1 MNNTKV
7 LEEFFIWE
15 ENNSTEPKMKSENKI
30 ESEPNDSMIN
40 TKTVNEYENWKTITD
55 PKLRKK
61 MQDKAYYEENKNK
74 IKLQKKAYWE
84 ANRDEIKVY
93 RKVYRE
99 SNKEKV
105 KLQNKAY
112 REANKDKVKIQK
124 KSYYEENKDKI
135 KVGKSV
141 YYQKTKNE
149 RKNYY
154 QKNKDKISEYQKVYY
169 QKNKDIIKV
178 KNKLKDKNE
187 FLSKRRVYERKK
199 RKNDIQFKLSRALRN
214 RLYVIKK
221 QKVGSAVKDL
231 GCTIDELKIYLES
244 KFQSGMTWDNWT
256 SDGWHIDHIKPLSSF
271 DLTNREQFLEACHY
285 TNLQP
290 LWAKDNL
297 LKSDMVA

>member
-1 MNNTKV
+1 MNNTEV
-7 LEEFFIWE
+7 LNEFFIWE

-30 ESEPNDSMIN
+30 ESKQKDSMTN
-40 TKTVNEYENWKTITD
+40 TKTVSEYENWKTITD

-61 MQDKAYYEENKNK
+61 MRKKAYREVNKDKINEYAKNYRIKNNDKRKNYDKNYYKKNKNK
-74 IKLQKKAYWE
+74 IKKRKNEYGKNYYKK
-84 ANRDEIKVY
+84 
-93 RKVYRE
+93 
-99 SNKEKV
+99 NKEKI
-105 KLQNKAY
+105 NAY
-112 REANKDKVKIQK
+112 K
-124 KSYYEENKDKI
+124 KEW
-135 KVGKSV
+135 
-141 YYQKTKNE
+141 YQ
-149 RKNYY
+149 
-154 QKNKDKISEYQKVYY
+154 S
-169 QKNKDIIKV
+169 NKDIIKV

-187 FLSKRRVYERKK
+187 FLSKRRIYERKK

-214 RLYVIKK
+214 RLYIIKK

-231 GCTIDELKIYLES
+231 GCTIDELKTYLES